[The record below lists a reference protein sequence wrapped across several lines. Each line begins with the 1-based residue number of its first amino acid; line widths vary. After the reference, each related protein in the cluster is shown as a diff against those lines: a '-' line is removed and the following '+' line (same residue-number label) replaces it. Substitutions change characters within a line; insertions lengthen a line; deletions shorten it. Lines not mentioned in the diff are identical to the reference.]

1 MLAWNLRD
9 FAVAPSFGGG
19 SIVEKVE
26 DIKLVPG
33 LNQKGLH
40 LYDGRPK
47 PAARAV
53 AELYARLAR

>member
-19 SIVEKVE
+19 SIVEKVPS
-26 DIKLVPG
+26 IKLVAG

-40 LYDGRPK
+40 MYDGRPK
-47 PAARAV
+47 PAAQAV
-53 AELYARLAR
+53 AREYARLPR